1 MLYMVNRM
9 KGKRETI
16 GTIKG
21 KDMLRKTRGVQRA
34 CFRTGTYQT
43 QKDRPRNKNWH
54 TWIDEDICWCGD
66 SDVCDNID
74 CFRHTY
80 NQPGPGVYTMSY
92 LRNTELCPL
101 VKGE

>member
-16 GTIKG
+16 DTIKG

-66 SDVCDNID
+66 SDTCDNID

-80 NQPGPGVYTMSY
+80 NQSGPGVYTMSY

-101 VKGE
+101 VEE